1 MGLDLSQVRVP
12 AEVTIDTEDL
22 VRKAIL
28 KSTSQ

>member
-1 MGLDLSQVRVP
+1 MGWDLSQFRVP
-12 AEVTIDTEDL
+12 AEVAIDTEDL